1 MEYTSILSPR
11 PPAIPPPNPFS
22 PSRRRRRRRIPAIA
36 IRRSSFYHFGT
47 RGTPGRGST
56 IPTGI
61 FRDLPTETTD
71 GTRHDSI
78 PIAGAI
84 EKKKKKERKR

>member
-1 MEYTSILSPR
+1 ML
-11 PPAIPPPNPFS
+11 
-22 PSRRRRRRRIPAIA
+22 
-36 IRRSSFYHFGT
+36 
-47 RGTPGRGST
+47 GRGST

-78 PIAGAI
+78 PIAGVI
-84 EKKKKKERKR
+84 EKKVKRRGGEREGGRARVSRAGIRTCATHFRFAF

>member
-1 MEYTSILSPR
+1 ML
-11 PPAIPPPNPFS
+11 
-22 PSRRRRRRRIPAIA
+22 
-36 IRRSSFYHFGT
+36 
-47 RGTPGRGST
+47 GRGST

-84 EKKKKKERKR
+84 EKKVKRSGEGTAGTSRGNPNVCYALSIRIPDSEIYMYFEVCVIYIYIYIGNMDVTKRL

>member
-1 MEYTSILSPR
+1 M
-11 PPAIPPPNPFS
+11 F
-22 PSRRRRRRRIPAIA
+22 
-36 IRRSSFYHFGT
+36 
-47 RGTPGRGST
+47 GRGST

-84 EKKKKKERKR
+84 EKKKVKRRGEEGEPVPRTGIRTCATHFRFAFRILKCIYFRVYYYTLEI

>member
-1 MEYTSILSPR
+1 MF
-11 PPAIPPPNPFS
+11 N
-22 PSRRRRRRRIPAIA
+22 
-36 IRRSSFYHFGT
+36 
-47 RGTPGRGST
+47 GRGST

-84 EKKKKKERKR
+84 EKKKSKKKRGRGRTGTSYGNPNVCYALSIRIPDSEMYIFQSVLLYTGNMTKEIVFE